1 MITSSKRNVSVVTL
15 SLNDDIKFL
24 ERVKQLFE
32 RRIAWD
38 KYRSEITAQPRSN
51 NLGYMIDSTFQ
62 FINRLFA
69 QSFKVDENDPTINYF
84 MSITYQY

>member
-24 ERVKQLFE
+24 ERVKQLFK

-38 KYRSEITAQPRSN
+38 KYRSEITAQARNN